1 MFKLKFYIDDEKEQ
15 VSAVAIDDGSFNT
28 AEMARLK
35 DSLSFLQVQNPCID
49 FSRKMRAGDFENLSQ
64 KTLNDLAYMCDNLND
79 CWAYGNAPLMN
90 NGKSD
95 IRPYIGVI
103 NLLQNIINLALQSR
117 RRLDEYRDVFGEL
130 PSDIFGE
137 S

>member
-1 MFKLKFYIDDEKEQ
+1 MFKLKFYIDDKKEQ

-35 DSLSFLQVQNPCID
+35 DSLSFLQVKNPCID

-64 KTLNDLAYMCDNLND
+64 KTLNDLAYMCDNLGD
-79 CWAYGNAPLMN
+79 CWVYPNAPLLE
-90 NGKSD
+90 NGKPD
-95 IRPYIGVI
+95 MRPYIGII
-103 NLLQNIINLALQSR
+103 NLLQNVIALAVCSR

-137 S
+137 T